1 MKKLQIQCYIA
12 CAFFFLTT
20 AMYAQVQEKYISP
33 NNDGVQDELTI
44 PLSIRDKRYIA
55 EWKLVI
61 TDETG
66 AVVRTI
72 GNKVSLPE
80 KNTFTSFFKQLFT
93 PKTGVEIPPSV
104 TWDGTLDSGEIASD
118 GTYFYYFTAKDDNGN
133 ESKTSSYTVV
143 VDTTPPS
150 ITLRDK
156 NNTGNKLFGEGDKS
170 LFTVEQ
176 TGSVE
181 DLWTASFVNAS
192 GVPVRTYTW
201 ENSAPDTVDW
211 DGKDDMGIPVEDGVY
226 FYRITSTDRAG
237 NRAPVSTI
245 TNIIYS
251 AEKPST
257 NIAINGSRYFSPNE
271 DGVQDTVMFAVT
283 IPEGSGSSVTGNKL
297 TNWRIEIT
305 SSEGA
310 VVRIFEGGE
319 SAPKVLS
326 FDGKNNDGV
335 LLSDG
340 EYQAVVYATYLNG
353 YETPIIRSPVFILD
367 NTKPSVLVRTTESIF
382 SPDGDGRLDTITVI
396 QETSQEQEW
405 IGEILDKGG
414 HVVRSVKFTGYPAS
428 SFVWEGMDQNGN
440 LCEDGM
446 YTYRLSATDL
456 AGNTG
461 TAVTA
466 PFELNTGTTEV
477 ILTVQPLAFSPNG
490 DGIKDTVSLSPVVKT
505 KSGIVSYKLQIMDAT
520 GDIVKTYQAE
530 ESLPDKFTWN
540 GLRDNGSR
548 CPDGEYMAILDTV
561 SKNGSQGKTVTQHFI
576 LDVTYPTVEMEVP
589 YILFSPDGD
598 GNKDVLP
605 FTVKTSKEDLWIGEI
620 RSASNKVIKQ
630 MQWQGSVPDFSW
642 DGTDAAGNIVADGMY
657 SFTLSSEDVA
667 GNKASA
673 TITDIQIDTRSTKI
687 YVTMTESGISPNG
700 DGFKD
705 TQKFSIGISVA
716 EGIESWKFD
725 IEDDKGGVV
734 KSWSQ
739 KDTPQIPKEI
749 TWNGIGDDGSVAEG
763 TLRGTLEVVYSKGNK
778 NQAETGWF
786 VSSVTPPV
794 LQVKTAPTYFS
805 PDNDGVDDDLFIALQ
820 AQSPVAFKEWSFN
833 IYDPQNGNT
842 FWTRNGTT
850 SITERMVWDGRGNN
864 GELVQSATDY
874 PFIFSVTDEL
884 GLKSEV
890 AGIISVDV
898 LVIKIG
904 DVLKIQVPSIIFR
917 SDNADFKGK
926 DEVDN
931 GLEQSVIDN
940 NIRVI
945 KRIAEILNKFPDYT
959 VRIEGHANNISNTE
973 AEETSTAN
981 GNIPLVPLSEAR
993 AEAVKEMLVEFGVA
1007 GNRLSTVGMGGRQ
1020 PVVPWEDKDNWWK
1033 NRRVEFILNKN

>member
-1 MKKLQIQCYIA
+1 
-12 CAFFFLTT
+12 
-20 AMYAQVQEKYISP
+20 
-33 NNDGVQDELTI
+33 
-44 PLSIRDKRYIA
+44 
-55 EWKLVI
+55 
-61 TDETG
+61 
-66 AVVRTI
+66 
-72 GNKVSLPE
+72 
-80 KNTFTSFFKQLFT
+80 
-93 PKTGVEIPPSV
+93 
-104 TWDGTLDSGEIASD
+104 
-118 GTYFYYFTAKDDNGN
+118 
-133 ESKTSSYTVV
+133 
-143 VDTTPPS
+143 
-150 ITLRDK
+150 
-156 NNTGNKLFGEGDKS
+156 
-170 LFTVEQ
+170 
-176 TGSVE
+176 
-181 DLWTASFVNAS
+181 
-192 GVPVRTYTW
+192 
-201 ENSAPDTVDW
+201 
-211 DGKDDMGIPVEDGVY
+211 
-226 FYRITSTDRAG
+226 
-237 NRAPVSTI
+237 
-245 TNIIYS
+245 
-251 AEKPST
+251 
-257 NIAINGSRYFSPNE
+257 
-271 DGVQDTVMFAVT
+271 
-283 IPEGSGSSVTGNKL
+283 
-297 TNWRIEIT
+297 
-305 SSEGA
+305 
-310 VVRIFEGGE
+310 
-319 SAPKVLS
+319 
-326 FDGKNNDGV
+326 
-335 LLSDG
+335 
-340 EYQAVVYATYLNG
+340 
-353 YETPIIRSPVFILD
+353 
-367 NTKPSVLVRTTESIF
+367 
-382 SPDGDGRLDTITVI
+382 
-396 QETSQEQEW
+396 
-405 IGEILDKGG
+405 
-414 HVVRSVKFTGYPAS
+414 
-428 SFVWEGMDQNGN
+428 
-440 LCEDGM
+440 
-446 YTYRLSATDL
+446 
-456 AGNTG
+456 
-461 TAVTA
+461 
-466 PFELNTGTTEV
+466 
-477 ILTVQPLAFSPNG
+477 
-490 DGIKDTVSLSPVVKT
+490 
-505 KSGIVSYKLQIMDAT
+505 
-520 GDIVKTYQAE
+520 
-530 ESLPDKFTWN
+530 
-540 GLRDNGSR
+540 
-548 CPDGEYMAILDTV
+548 
-561 SKNGSQGKTVTQHFI
+561 
-576 LDVTYPTVEMEVP
+576 
-589 YILFSPDGD
+589 
-598 GNKDVLP
+598 
-605 FTVKTSKEDLWIGEI
+605 
-620 RSASNKVIKQ
+620 
-630 MQWQGSVPDFSW
+630 MQWLGSVPDFSW
-642 DGTDAAGNIVADGMY
+642 DGADAVGNIGADGMY
-657 SFTLSSEDVA
+657 SFTLSSADVA

-673 TITDIQIDTRSTKI
+673 TIADIQIDTRSTKI

-763 TLRGTLEVVYSKGNK
+763 ALRGTLEVVYSKGNK

-993 AEAVKEMLVEFGVA
+993 AEAVKEMLIEFGVA